1 MHTNMDGEQ
10 NKSEEINVAGVTCL
24 LAAQMEALIERWGIF
39 SFPNQEPPLTSY
51 HRQEQLGRR
60 LVAMTRRS
68 EERKEEI
75 NTWQLE
81 NINCRVRSMIDN
93 VKEEN
98 SFLKDV
104 DTAEHRKSDVGDEE
118 LASNAVEESDKAGNK
133 MDMDVDKEADMEET
147 SRAGR
152 VGNEEVP
159 FHLTA
164 AAGTFLASNISF
176 KLAFASIG
184 ALVLLCL
191 YRQYLDN

>member
-1 MHTNMDGEQ
+1 MGSRTSQRRSTWPVLPVSWPHRWRPSSRGR
-10 NKSEEINVAGVTCL
+10 GFFL
-24 LAAQMEALIERWGIF
+24 LPIK
-39 SFPNQEPPLTSY
+39 TSPY
-51 HRQEQLGRR
+51 HRQEQIGRR
-60 LVAMTRRS
+60 LVALTRRS
-68 EERKEEI
+68 EDRKEEI

-118 LASNAVEESDKAGNK
+118 LASNAVEESDKVDNK
-133 MDMDVDKEADMEET
+133 MDMDMDKEADMEDT

-152 VGNEEVP
+152 VGDEEAEVP
-159 FHLTA
+159 FHLTD
-164 AAGTFLASNISF
+164 AAGTFLASNTSF

-184 ALVLLCL
+184 ALVLLYL

>member
-1 MHTNMDGEQ
+1 M
-10 NKSEEINVAGVTCL
+10 VAL
-24 LAAQMEALIERWGIF
+24 
-39 SFPNQEPPLTSY
+39 
-51 HRQEQLGRR
+51 
-60 LVAMTRRS
+60 TRRS

-118 LASNAVEESDKAGNK
+118 LASNAVEESDKVDNK
-133 MDMDVDKEADMEET
+133 MDIDMDKEANMEDT

-152 VGNEEVP
+152 VGDEEVP
-159 FHLTA
+159 FHLNA
-164 AAGTFLASNISF
+164 AAGTTFLASNISF
-176 KLAFASIG
+176 KLSFASIG
-184 ALVLLCL
+184 ALVLLCI

>member
-1 MHTNMDGEQ
+1 
-10 NKSEEINVAGVTCL
+10 
-24 LAAQMEALIERWGIF
+24 
-39 SFPNQEPPLTSY
+39 
-51 HRQEQLGRR
+51 
-60 LVAMTRRS
+60 MTRRS

-98 SFLKDV
+98 SFLKD
-104 DTAEHRKSDVGDEE
+104 EE
-118 LASNAVEESDKAGNK
+118 LASNAVEESDKVDNK

-152 VGNEEVP
+152 VGDEEVP

-164 AAGTFLASNISF
+164 AAGTFLASNTSF

-184 ALVLLCL
+184 ALVLHCL

>member
-1 MHTNMDGEQ
+1 M
-10 NKSEEINVAGVTCL
+10 
-24 LAAQMEALIERWGIF
+24 
-39 SFPNQEPPLTSY
+39 
-51 HRQEQLGRR
+51 
-60 LVAMTRRS
+60 
-68 EERKEEI
+68 EEI

-98 SFLKDV
+98 SFLKD
-104 DTAEHRKSDVGDEE
+104 EE
-118 LASNAVEESDKAGNK
+118 LASNAVEESDKVDNK

-152 VGNEEVP
+152 VGDEEAEVP
-159 FHLTA
+159 FHLTD
-164 AAGTFLASNISF
+164 AAGTFLASNTSF

-184 ALVLLCL
+184 ALVLLYL

>member
-1 MHTNMDGEQ
+1 M
-10 NKSEEINVAGVTCL
+10 
-24 LAAQMEALIERWGIF
+24 
-39 SFPNQEPPLTSY
+39 
-51 HRQEQLGRR
+51 
-60 LVAMTRRS
+60 
-68 EERKEEI
+68 EEI

-118 LASNAVEESDKAGNK
+118 LASNAVEESDKVDNK

-152 VGNEEVP
+152 VGDGEVP
-159 FHLTA
+159 FHLTAA
-164 AAGTFLASNISF
+164 AAGTFLASNIGF
-176 KLAFASIG
+176 KFSFASIG
-184 ALVLLCL
+184 ALVLFCL

>member
-1 MHTNMDGEQ
+1 M
-10 NKSEEINVAGVTCL
+10 
-24 LAAQMEALIERWGIF
+24 
-39 SFPNQEPPLTSY
+39 
-51 HRQEQLGRR
+51 
-60 LVAMTRRS
+60 
-68 EERKEEI
+68 EEI

-118 LASNAVEESDKAGNK
+118 LASNAVEESDKVDNK
-133 MDMDVDKEADMEET
+133 MHMDVDKEADMEET

-152 VGNEEVP
+152 VGDGEVP
-159 FHLTA
+159 FHLTAA

-176 KLAFASIG
+176 KLSFASIG
-184 ALVLLCL
+184 ALVLLCI

>member
-1 MHTNMDGEQ
+1 M
-10 NKSEEINVAGVTCL
+10 
-24 LAAQMEALIERWGIF
+24 
-39 SFPNQEPPLTSY
+39 
-51 HRQEQLGRR
+51 
-60 LVAMTRRS
+60 
-68 EERKEEI
+68 EEI

-118 LASNAVEESDKAGNK
+118 LASNAVEESDKVDNK
-133 MDMDVDKEADMEET
+133 MDMDMDKEADMEET

-152 VGNEEVP
+152 VGDEEVP

-164 AAGTFLASNISF
+164 AAAGTFLASNIGF
-176 KLAFASIG
+176 KFSFASIG
-184 ALVLLCL
+184 ALVLLCF

>member
-1 MHTNMDGEQ
+1 M
-10 NKSEEINVAGVTCL
+10 
-24 LAAQMEALIERWGIF
+24 
-39 SFPNQEPPLTSY
+39 
-51 HRQEQLGRR
+51 
-60 LVAMTRRS
+60 
-68 EERKEEI
+68 EEI

-118 LASNAVEESDKAGNK
+118 LASNAVEESDKVDNK
-133 MDMDVDKEADMEET
+133 MDMDMDKEADMEDT

-152 VGNEEVP
+152 VGDEEAEVP

-176 KLAFASIG
+176 KLSFASIG

>member
-1 MHTNMDGEQ
+1 
-10 NKSEEINVAGVTCL
+10 
-24 LAAQMEALIERWGIF
+24 
-39 SFPNQEPPLTSY
+39 
-51 HRQEQLGRR
+51 
-60 LVAMTRRS
+60 MTRRS

-98 SFLKDV
+98 SFLKD
-104 DTAEHRKSDVGDEE
+104 EE
-118 LASNAVEESDKAGNK
+118 LASNAVEESDKVGNK

-152 VGNEEVP
+152 VGDEEVP

-176 KLAFASIG
+176 KLSFASIG
-184 ALVLLCL
+184 AIVLLCI
-191 YRQYLDN
+191 YRQCLDN

>member
-1 MHTNMDGEQ
+1 
-10 NKSEEINVAGVTCL
+10 
-24 LAAQMEALIERWGIF
+24 
-39 SFPNQEPPLTSY
+39 
-51 HRQEQLGRR
+51 
-60 LVAMTRRS
+60 MTRRS

-98 SFLKDV
+98 SFLKD
-104 DTAEHRKSDVGDEE
+104 EE
-118 LASNAVEESDKAGNK
+118 LASNAVEESDKVDNK

-152 VGNEEVP
+152 VGDGEVP
-159 FHLTA
+159 FHLTAA
-164 AAGTFLASNISF
+164 AAGTFLASNIGF
-176 KLAFASIG
+176 KFSFASIG
-184 ALVLLCL
+184 ALVLFCL

>member
-1 MHTNMDGEQ
+1 M
-10 NKSEEINVAGVTCL
+10 
-24 LAAQMEALIERWGIF
+24 
-39 SFPNQEPPLTSY
+39 
-51 HRQEQLGRR
+51 
-60 LVAMTRRS
+60 
-68 EERKEEI
+68 EEI

-118 LASNAVEESDKAGNK
+118 LASNAVEESDKVDNK
-133 MDMDVDKEADMEET
+133 MHMDVDKEADMEET

-152 VGNEEVP
+152 VGDGEVP
-159 FHLTA
+159 FHLTAA

-176 KLAFASIG
+176 KLSFASIG

>member
-1 MHTNMDGEQ
+1 M
-10 NKSEEINVAGVTCL
+10 
-24 LAAQMEALIERWGIF
+24 
-39 SFPNQEPPLTSY
+39 
-51 HRQEQLGRR
+51 
-60 LVAMTRRS
+60 
-68 EERKEEI
+68 EEI

-118 LASNAVEESDKAGNK
+118 LASNAAEESDKVDNK

-152 VGNEEVP
+152 VGDEEVP

-164 AAGTFLASNISF
+164 AVGTFLASNISF
-176 KLAFASIG
+176 KLSFASIG
-184 ALVLLCL
+184 ALVLLCI

>member
-1 MHTNMDGEQ
+1 M
-10 NKSEEINVAGVTCL
+10 
-24 LAAQMEALIERWGIF
+24 
-39 SFPNQEPPLTSY
+39 
-51 HRQEQLGRR
+51 
-60 LVAMTRRS
+60 
-68 EERKEEI
+68 EEI

-118 LASNAVEESDKAGNK
+118 LASNAVEESDKVDNK
-133 MDMDVDKEADMEET
+133 MDMDMDKEADMEDT

-152 VGNEEVP
+152 VGDEEAEVP
-159 FHLTA
+159 FHLTD

-184 ALVLLCL
+184 ALVLLYL